1 MENWYVNMW
10 CFQMGEAE
18 AAVSGRNLWG
28 ELHTEEEH
36 KRWPHHSGRKKKTGQ
51 EDALNNMAALCE
63 LLSRGH
69 CVWKDERER
78 GREGG
83 RERVR
88 VGQKRGEKEV
98 GERAAGREIGRDGS
112 TRHTCFSLILML
124 QGFLFYYWSERSR
137 ERGSRGGRVEGSSI
151 WQGAECLAT
160 HP

>member
-1 MENWYVNMW
+1 M
-10 CFQMGEAE
+10 
-18 AAVSGRNLWG
+18 
-28 ELHTEEEH
+28 
-36 KRWPHHSGRKKKTGQ
+36 
-51 EDALNNMAALCE
+51 
-63 LLSRGH
+63 
-69 CVWKDERER
+69 
-78 GREGG
+78 
-83 RERVR
+83 R